1 MLLLDLPAA
10 VQARVCLY
18 LGARS
23 QDTARFLGLARG
35 QQDELR
41 ARGCTLCRALRQAIL
56 GDPRR
61 TGRLGPP
68 PPPPPPPPSEPAAPT
83 NTKNKKKTK
92 KRTAS
97 PQVVHPSKRRRSRRL
112 EIVGKAL
119 LVDAAAL
126 LDKNSQYAHD
136 EICGIAPGQTQK
148 PKLSL
153 ASLRKTLKKWA
164 PLDADCVHPRGSTL
178 LSECVRMR
186 RASCRQALACAREML
201 VKWGCD
207 PNIGHP
213 GSGLLPIHIASAR
226 GMPKVVELLLAH
238 GAAAGPGVRGKG
250 TFTSS
255 ITTSTSNS
263 RIRLTGTFSALE
275 WCVQM
280 ERLEL
285 QAGVGRAGV
294 ANLRRCRRIL
304 ERAQLAMFEAA
315 VDAEDEQ

>member
-1 MLLLDLPAA
+1 MHVLDLPAA
-10 VQARVCLY
+10 VQTHVCLL

-23 QDTARFLGLARG
+23 WDTARFLGLTRR
-35 QQDELR
+35 QQDDLR
-41 ARGCTLCRALRQAIL
+41 RGGCTLCRALRQAIL

-61 TGRLGPP
+61 AGQLGPV
-68 PPPPPPPPSEPAAPT
+68 PSQVQAAAASP
-83 NTKNKKKTK
+83 KDKKKKKKK
-92 KRTAS
+92 KRTNLAS
-97 PQVVHPSKRRRSRRL
+97 PPEVHPSKRRRSHRL
-112 EIVGKAL
+112 EVVGKAL
-119 LVDAAAL
+119 LDDAAAL
-126 LDKNSQYAHD
+126 LDNNSQYAHD
-136 EICGIAPGQTQK
+136 EICGIAPGQTRQ

-153 ASLRKTLKKWA
+153 ALLRKTLKKWA
-164 PLDADCVHPRGSTL
+164 PLNADCVHPRGSTL

-186 RASCRQALACAREML
+186 RASCRQALACAQEML

-255 ITTSTSNS
+255 ISVGGGASNN

-285 QAGVGRAGV
+285 QAGVGSAGV

-315 VDAEDEQ
+315 VDAEGQ